1 MTLDKNSFSEGLRNI
16 FYTPNAAVA
25 DIIDNSLDAKAKN
38 IDINFW
44 DGAEVYV
51 AIIDDGYGMSENE
64 LENAINFKKN
74 KKSLNTLGKFG
85 WGLKTAS
92 FSQASLLTI
101 LTKKNNKISF
111 INIDKNL
118 NQIETNL
125 SKIFIK
131 YKNLEK
137 WFNIRAPVSGTAII
151 WSDLKD
157 NILGTSY
164 LNDKKRAHAIFY
176 SVGQKVSEYASMCF
190 HNYLDKTNIYFNEQ
204 LIDKMDPFKKI
215 ENLIEYPVKE
225 IVIDDSKILIGGV
238 LFPNEENI
246 DDDELY
252 QKLGCFDGWY
262 DSQGIYIYR
271 ENRLIDWGGWFE
283 LKKNGREMWKREEK
297 FKRCRIYLKYESK
310 LDHIFTPN
318 VQKSKSDIP
327 HYLRHEIAEYCDQ
340 IRNDSSKI
348 IRTRSNNE
356 DGLKN
361 KNIEESLVEKKDQ
374 NIQIKYEHPLI
385 KDFLDKNLG
394 KNRKEFLLDKLIS
407 DLKEEYKKDEGFFRK
422 LFNG

>member
-137 WFNIRAPVSGTAII
+137 WFNNRASVSGTAII

-157 NILGTSY
+157 NILT
-164 LNDKKRAHAIFY
+164 K
-176 SVGQKVSEYASMCF
+176 
-190 HNYLDKTNIYFNEQ
+190 
-204 LIDKMDPFKKI
+204 
-215 ENLIEYPVKE
+215 
-225 IVIDDSKILIGGV
+225 
-238 LFPNEENI
+238 
-246 DDDELY
+246 
-252 QKLGCFDGWY
+252 
-262 DSQGIYIYR
+262 
-271 ENRLIDWGGWFE
+271 
-283 LKKNGREMWKREEK
+283 
-297 FKRCRIYLKYESK
+297 
-310 LDHIFTPN
+310 
-318 VQKSKSDIP
+318 
-327 HYLRHEIAEYCDQ
+327 
-340 IRNDSSKI
+340 
-348 IRTRSNNE
+348 
-356 DGLKN
+356 
-361 KNIEESLVEKKDQ
+361 
-374 NIQIKYEHPLI
+374 
-385 KDFLDKNLG
+385 
-394 KNRKEFLLDKLIS
+394 
-407 DLKEEYKKDEGFFRK
+407 
-422 LFNG
+422 